1 MRNNDSLGD
10 RIKEYERAFTENR
23 LDKNL
28 PVYARLD
35 GRSFSKFTGKMQR
48 PFDSKMSKTMINV
61 TGHLVKETK
70 ADFGYTQ
77 SDEISLLW
85 KPVKGEL
92 SQFMFDGK
100 IQKLASV
107 LAGMCSAKFAVEYI
121 CNFGQTPEP
130 IPSFDCRILN
140 VPNETELN
148 NALYWR
154 QIDAF
159 KNSVQ
164 SVAHHRF
171 GHKTLMFKSTKEKLK
186 MIDQDGIDFFK
197 QYPAYFRVG
206 TMIESKVVEKELSGA
221 DLERIPENHRPT
233 GPVKRTE
240 LFAYNPVEIEEKWRV
255 K

>member
-10 RIKEYERAFTENR
+10 RIKSYERAFTEER

-35 GRSFSKFTGKMQR
+35 GRSFSKFTKKMQR
-48 PFDSKMSKTMINV
+48 PFDPKMSKTMIAV
-61 TGHLVKETK
+61 TGYLVKETK
-70 ADFGYTQ
+70 ADCGYTQ

-107 LAGMCSAKFAVEYI
+107 LAGMCSAKFTVEYLY
-121 CNFGQTPEP
+121 NFGQPPEP
-130 IPSFDCRILN
+130 VPSFDCRILN
-140 VPNETELN
+140 VPNETELR

-164 SVAHHRF
+164 SVAHHMF
-171 GHKTLMFKSTKEKLK
+171 GHTALVFKSTKEKLD
-186 MIDQDGIDFFK
+186 MIAGAGVDFFE
-197 QYPAYFRVG
+197 QPAYFRVG
-206 TMIESKVVEKELSGA
+206 TIVKPEVVEKELVGA
-221 DLERIPENHRPT
+221 DLERIPKNHRPD

-240 LFAYNPVEIEEKWRV
+240 LFSYHPVEIESKWRA